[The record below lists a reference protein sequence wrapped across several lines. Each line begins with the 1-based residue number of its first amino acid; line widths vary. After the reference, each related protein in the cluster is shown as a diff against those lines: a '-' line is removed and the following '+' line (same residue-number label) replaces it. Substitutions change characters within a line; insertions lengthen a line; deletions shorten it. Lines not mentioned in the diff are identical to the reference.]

1 MSDKENQLTKSE
13 ELLNQYIE
21 DFLDYLSVERNCS
34 QLTQR
39 NYRHYLRRF
48 ALWLSS
54 YNSKLDLNKITVKD
68 ITKYRIYLTRL
79 EPKVGVT
86 LSRATQAYHVICL
99 RSFFKYLIK
108 HDVEVMS
115 PEKIELPKSESR
127 SLKFLT
133 TDQVERLLNSPAIST
148 VKDLRDK
155 AILEVL
161 FSTGLRVSE
170 LTRLNRDTIDLERR
184 EFGVIGK
191 GGRQRVVF
199 LSRRAVKWV
208 KLYLNKRQDDWRPLF
223 IHFKGKSGSANRGEP
238 MRLTTRSVERLLA
251 FYVNK
256 ANLPIKIS
264 PHGLRHSM
272 ATDLLMNGADIRSV
286 QEILGHKNIA
296 TTQIYTH
303 ITNQQLKKVH
313 EEHHSLKD

>member
-1 MSDKENQLTKSE
+1 MSDKTKILTKSE
-13 ELLNQYIE
+13 AVLNQYTN

-34 QLTQR
+34 PLTQR
-39 NYRHYLRRF
+39 NYRHYLARF
-48 ALWLSS
+48 CSWLGS
-54 YNSKLDLNKITVKD
+54 YNSKLNLNEISVKD
-68 ITKYRIYLTRL
+68 ITRYRVALTRL
-79 EPKVGVT
+79 ETRPGLF
-86 LSRATQAYHVICL
+86 LSRATQAYHIICL

-108 HDVEVMS
+108 HDVEVLS

-133 TDQVERLLNSPAIST
+133 TDMVERLLNAPAIST
-148 VKDLRDK
+148 LKDLRDK

-170 LTRLNRDTIDLERR
+170 LVRLNRDTVDLDRR

-191 GGRQRVVF
+191 GRRQRVVF
-199 LSRRAVKWV
+199 LSKRSVKWL
-208 KLYLNKRQDDWRPLF
+208 KLYLSKRRDDWQPLF
-223 IHFKGKSGSANRGEP
+223 IHFKGKGGGANRGES
-238 MRLTTRSVERLLA
+238 MRLTSRSVERLVA
-251 FYVNK
+251 FYVKK

-303 ITNQQLKKVH
+303 ITNQQLKKTH
-313 EEHHSLKD
+313 DQFHSLKE